1 MKTLKALIKYSKH
14 KSLEYLQGYLCGISC
29 LPHVYDFDD
38 LIRIHFNELT
48 TEQLSNAQ
56 RLIDHAVIKLDA
68 DFEFGLFSLPKKC
81 VLTKKN
87 YEAGLQ
93 ENAPLV
99 QWSKGIL
106 LGLKQTNK
114 NKLKQG
120 QKQALNDLQ
129 TELTL
134 FTSLENAKQQMPIM
148 GDMFESML
156 IQRKKYLSTL
166 IHNFRFELHEM
177 DYIAQNDFYDSEEVF
192 NEFMDETDEEQDELN
207 ELLHEILQD
216 SSLTV
221 LPILNDMIA
230 EIEKVHITT
239 EFITQNSG
247 VFWLMEE
254 TQTYMM
260 LCAHRAYVYAE
271 HKQYDKSLEQMH
283 ILLKLNPNDNQGVR
297 YTLANVL
304 CITKQW
310 ADLKK
315 LETEFPDEFITFTA
329 AKALRLYAEQGDSK
343 QAQTAKKQ
351 LKRENK
357 HFMKILTGQEKSTYA
372 EDYFKP
378 GDKSEVGMY
387 LNCFGKQA
395 WLANEGS
402 LFWLR
407 KK

>member
-1 MKTLKALIKYSKH
+1 M
-14 KSLEYLQGYLCGISC
+14 
-29 LPHVYDFDD
+29 
-38 LIRIHFNELT
+38 
-48 TEQLSNAQ
+48 
-56 RLIDHAVIKLDA
+56 IKLDA
-68 DFEFGLFSLPKKC
+68 EFENGEFKLPKKC
-81 VLTKKN
+81 VLTKKD
-87 YEAGLQ
+87 YKAGLQ

-99 QWSKGIL
+99 LWSKGTL

-114 NKLKQG
+114 SKLKLG
-120 QKQALNDLQ
+120 QKQALKDLQ
-129 TELTL
+129 AELTL
-134 FTSLENAKQQMPIM
+134 FTSLENAKQQMPIV

-166 IHNFRFELHEM
+166 IHNSRFELHEM
-177 DYIAQNDFYDSEEVF
+177 DDISISDFYDSEEVY
-192 NEFMDETDEEQDELN
+192 NEFMDEIDEEQDELN
-207 ELLHEILQD
+207 ELLTEILQD

-239 EFITQNSG
+239 EFIAQNSG
-247 VFWLMEE
+247 VFWLMQD

-260 LCAHRAYVYAE
+260 LCAHRAYVYAK
-271 HKQYDKSLEQMH
+271 HKQYDKSLEQMQ

-310 ADLKK
+310 AELQK

-329 AKALRLYAEQGDSK
+329 AKALRLFAEQGDSK

-351 LKRENK
+351 LKNENK
-357 HFMKILTGQEKSTYA
+357 HFMKILTGQEKVA
-372 EDYFKP
+372 ELNEYFQP
-378 GDKSEVGMY
+378 GDKSEVSMY
-387 LNCFGKQA
+387 LDCFGKQA